1 MIKKFLQP
9 CRQTMLFK
17 VVLIALLLFPA
28 TSLLSAGQLSAKL
41 VKGNVVS
48 ATGNEPLIGATVT
61 VEGTMVMTVTDY
73 DGNFSID
80 ANEGQSITVSYVG
93 FHSKTVTVKG
103 NNLQITLD
111 EDVNSLD
118 EVVAIGYGVVKKK
131 LVTGANLQIKGDDI
145 AKMNTSNPL
154 QAMQGQTPGMTI
166 ISTSGQPGADLK
178 VNIRGMGT
186 MGTSSPLYIID
197 GIRGDISTLNSADI
211 ESIDVLKDAAST
223 AIYGSAGANGVVLV
237 TTKSGRN
244 GKAQVTFDGYRGWQ
258 NVERKS
264 KMLNAEEYQVI
275 MDEAAINSG
284 SAVNDWAS
292 YGNLYDQQGKVVNTD
307 WIDQMFKNNAMTES
321 YNVGVNGGNKDGN
334 YSLSLGYFN
343 QEGIVGGKDV
353 SNYER
358 YNGRL
363 NSNWTL
369 YNGILHV
376 GEQIAFSYKKNK
388 GISVGN
394 AYNNTLRGAFNTSP
408 LAPVYDAD
416 GNYNSTKS
424 GDWYAYDGNPYGVMM
439 VTSNNQTNN
448 ANLSANLYAELEPIH
463 ALKLKTVLGYTYSS
477 SDYRSFS
484 PIYHFSDYS
493 QRTSNVVNQNK
504 NDGYSLTWTNTISY
518 DWKMGQNAL
527 SAMAGMEAYKYSGS
541 YVGAGN
547 GLLRPGFDSWYYAY
561 VDNGTAQT
569 KETGLTGN
577 GSPNEPSRMISYF
590 GRLSWNYKE
599 TYMATANFR
608 YDGNDNFA
616 PGHKWGFFPSVSAGW
631 IMSNESWM
639 QPIKDFMD
647 FFKLRVSW
655 GQNGNADITK
665 YGYTAPI
672 KFTNSY
678 YNFGT
683 TLGAD
688 GNVYGAYSDALAN
701 PDLTWE
707 TSEQFDA
714 GFDARF
720 FDGRLNVNMDYY
732 IKTTKDWLVQAPL
745 PKTSGVS
752 YQLINGGD
760 VRNSGLELGFNWND
774 KIGKDFGYNAGFNF
788 AYNKNEVTRIA
799 NSDGIIHG
807 TDGAGQLY
815 DNSTEFYRSSVGQ
828 PIGYFWGYKTAGIFQ
843 NKQEI
848 DDWKAAENGILQ
860 ANVQPGD
867 VKYIDVDH
875 DNVIDDNDKVNLGN
889 GMPDWTLGFS
899 LGCNYKNFD
908 FSMTANASLGNQ
920 IVQSYRNQSN
930 AKANYTT
937 EILGRWTGE
946 GTSNHMPRITQ
957 SNINWLFSD
966 LYIHDGDFLRIS
978 NITLGYDFSKLLAC
992 QYVSEARLYLQVQNA
1007 FTFTKYNGMDP
1018 EIGYGV
1024 NSWASGIDLGYYPRP
1039 RTVLIGVNLKF

>member
-1 MIKKFLQP
+1 
-9 CRQTMLFK
+9 
-17 VVLIALLLFPA
+17 
-28 TSLLSAGQLSAKL
+28 
-41 VKGNVVS
+41 
-48 ATGNEPLIGATVT
+48 
-61 VEGTMVMTVTDY
+61 
-73 DGNFSID
+73 
-80 ANEGQSITVSYVG
+80 
-93 FHSKTVTVKG
+93 
-103 NNLQITLD
+103 
-111 EDVNSLD
+111 
-118 EVVAIGYGVVKKK
+118 
-131 LVTGANLQIKGDDI
+131 
-145 AKMNTSNPL
+145 
-154 QAMQGQTPGMTI
+154 
-166 ISTSGQPGADLK
+166 
-178 VNIRGMGT
+178 
-186 MGTSSPLYIID
+186 
-197 GIRGDISTLNSADI
+197 
-211 ESIDVLKDAAST
+211 
-223 AIYGSAGANGVVLV
+223 
-237 TTKSGRN
+237 
-244 GKAQVTFDGYRGWQ
+244 
-258 NVERKS
+258 
-264 KMLNAEEYQVI
+264 
-275 MDEAAINSG
+275 
-284 SAVNDWAS
+284 
-292 YGNLYDQQGKVVNTD
+292 
-307 WIDQMFKNNAMTES
+307 
-321 YNVGVNGGNKDGN
+321 
-334 YSLSLGYFN
+334 
-343 QEGIVGGKDV
+343 
-353 SNYER
+353 
-358 YNGRL
+358 
-363 NSNWTL
+363 
-369 YNGILHV
+369 
-376 GEQIAFSYKKNK
+376 
-388 GISVGN
+388 
-394 AYNNTLRGAFNTSP
+394 
-408 LAPVYDAD
+408 
-416 GNYNSTKS
+416 
-424 GDWYAYDGNPYGVMM
+424 
-439 VTSNNQTNN
+439 
-448 ANLSANLYAELEPIH
+448 
-463 ALKLKTVLGYTYSS
+463 
-477 SDYRSFS
+477 
-484 PIYHFSDYS
+484 
-493 QRTSNVVNQNK
+493 
-504 NDGYSLTWTNTISY
+504 
-518 DWKMGQNAL
+518 
-527 SAMAGMEAYKYSGS
+527 
-541 YVGAGN
+541 
-547 GLLRPGFDSWYYAY
+547 
-561 VDNGTAQT
+561 
-569 KETGLTGN
+569 
-577 GSPNEPSRMISYF
+577 
-590 GRLSWNYKE
+590 
-599 TYMATANFR
+599 
-608 YDGNDNFA
+608 
-616 PGHKWGFFPSVSAGW
+616 
-631 IMSNESWM
+631 
-639 QPIKDFMD
+639 
-647 FFKLRVSW
+647 
-655 GQNGNADITK
+655 
-665 YGYTAPI
+665 
-672 KFTNSY
+672 
-678 YNFGT
+678 
-683 TLGAD
+683 
-688 GNVYGAYSDALAN
+688 
-701 PDLTWE
+701 TWE